1 MGVSPPGA
9 AAAQAPA
16 STGVSSGCCCPYLDL
31 NAAAP
36 SKSRPI
42 AEGPD
47 LDAAA
52 AIAPTTDEHA
62 PEAVWRLMAE
72 DRVPMREAE
81 AMHIARQMER
91 RLKEE
96 MALGQQMVLEEIAL
110 KQELASKEAVLE
122 EMALAECRLPPPP
135 LGSRCSQQKVACVK
149 NKKARVKKK
158 EKLRVKV
165 EEELFAQKTEK
176 KTKEEEEDINLYR
189 RMEESRALLTS
200 IAKILAN
207 PSHAEPEAGDTADEA
222 IITAVE
228 KACDQTLA
236 TPQAADDDKTLA
248 TPQAA
253 DDKTLA
259 TPQAADDKTLAIP
272 QAVDDKTLAIPQ
284 VVDDETLAIAHQQ
297 GKVKPKAKNANAK
310 KKAKAKAKKK
320 AEAETERGE
329 EERKAMAADRANTES
344 QPADPL
350 DQASAPCMN
359 AYMHA
364 YVRTY
369 VGKAA
374 APRKKMWLCQRGCT
388 HTYLH
393 MHACQFAYVHR

>member
-207 PSHAEPEAGDTADEA
+207 PSHAEPEAGDTADGA

-228 KACDQTLA
+228 KACDQ
-236 TPQAADDDKTLA
+236 
-248 TPQAA
+248 
-253 DDKTLA
+253 TLA